1 MYYFQVLRRSIEQAF
16 KKDKIPTENT
26 EFLLENFNI
35 IFNLFNACLIYYN
48 ESTNE
53 SLIHHDYT
61 ELTKSLVCICNNHIF
76 DILNQDIKD
85 LFNIDDRYF
94 QVKELCHSFQKLIPQ
109 SLPRIE
115 NIDKWKAADFEENYF
130 PSEELS
136 SMKKKLSPR
145 SQFSASSS
153 DSSNN
158 CPVFTFIQG
167 TNNSST
173 SESSTF
179 NSNKV
184 IFVRK

>member
-1 MYYFQVLRRSIEQAF
+1 MFPF
-16 KKDKIPTENT
+16 
-26 EFLLENFNI
+26 
-35 IFNLFNACLIYYN
+35 
-48 ESTNE
+48 
-53 SLIHHDYT
+53 
-61 ELTKSLVCICNNHIF
+61 
-76 DILNQDIKD
+76 KD

-136 SMKKKLSPR
+136 SMKKKLF
-145 SQFSASSS
+145 QASSS

>member
-1 MYYFQVLRRSIEQAF
+1 MQSKYVYF
-16 KKDKIPTENT
+16 PP
-26 EFLLENFNI
+26 NFH
-35 IFNLFNACLIYYN
+35 LFDYS
-48 ESTNE
+48 STPM
-53 SLIHHDYT
+53 
-61 ELTKSLVCICNNHIF
+61 F
-76 DILNQDIKD
+76 PFKD

-115 NIDKWKAADFEENYF
+115 NIEKWKAADFEENYF

-136 SMKKKLSPR
+136 SMKKKLSPL